1 MSDFAKKMEEDKEFR
16 DKLQNA
22 ASGEEGRAI
31 IREAGFEVKDVTDF
45 LKRVR
50 SDADFMEAVSE
61 KESIPDKMTFIM
73 NEGYFFRQDELDEAQ
88 EKIAEEEFDTL
99 AGAGCGLYVEGHCGT
114 SCESE
119 DWSTNGGCPSYF
131 KCTWG

>member
-1 MSDFAKKMEEDKEFR
+1 MSDFAKRMEEDKEFR
-16 DKLQNA
+16 DKIQNA

-31 IREAGFEVKDVTDF
+31 IRNEGYEVKDVNEF
-45 LKRVR
+45 LKRIQTDV
-50 SDADFMEAVSE
+50 DFMEAVSE
-61 KESIPDKMTFIM
+61 KELIPDKMTFIM

-99 AGAGCGLYVEGHCGT
+99 AGAGCGLYKEGHCGT

-119 DWSTNGGCPSYF
+119 DWATNGGCPSYF